1 MRIETSSRQLS
12 LFLFNYF
19 YEPCAHEF
27 FFFLC
32 EHVMKTNAGASAMRA
47 ADRVE
52 EEENDG
58 E

>member
-1 MRIETSSRQLS
+1 MNRALMS
-12 LFLFNYF
+12 F
-19 YEPCAHEF
+19 F